1 MTSLLDALIGEGLAA
16 EPSDASSCKVC
27 RTSAPL
33 FDVVDFARSCGA
45 DPYRDGLSGVP
56 IYWHRC
62 PDCGLLFTT
71 AFDRMS
77 SRGWQSFVYNDHY
90 YQALDTD
97 YLRIRPTLNAEVVH
111 QVCLARRGE
120 VRGLDYGG
128 GNGALAALL
137 RQSGQAF
144 MTHDPYGASDDV
156 EPLAGRFNVL
166 STFEVLEHTVDPHA
180 TFADMLRF
188 AAPEFVMVASTQTA
202 DGLVDPSR
210 RLAWDYAAP
219 RNGHV
224 TIYER
229 RTLTRLAQAHGLDH
243 LPVSRGL
250 HLFGRGVAL
259 EPLKWAAGWVK
270 LKQRVRARLG
280 R

>member
-1 MTSLLDALIGEGLAA
+1 MTPLHDALVKQGLAV
-16 EPSDASSCKVC
+16 EHPVPSACKVC
-27 RTSAPL
+27 QKLAPL
-33 FDVVDFARSCGA
+33 FDVVDFARSCG
-45 DPYRDGLSGVP
+45 DEPYEDGLSGVP

-71 AFDRMS
+71 AFDRLS
-77 SRGWQSFVYNDHY
+77 SRGWVSFIYNDYY

-97 YLRIRPTLNAEVVH
+97 YLSIRPTLNAEVVR
-111 QVCLARRGE
+111 QVCLTRRGE
-120 VRGLDYGG
+120 VCGLDYGG

-137 RQSGQAF
+137 RKAGLAF
-144 MTHDPYGASDDV
+144 MTYDPYAVSGDV
-156 EPLAGRFNVL
+156 ESLIGRCNVL
-166 STFEVLEHTVDPHA
+166 STFEVLEHTIDPHG

-188 AAPEFVMVASTQTA
+188 AAPEFVMVASTQTS
-202 DGLVDPSR
+202 DGLVDSSK
-210 RLAWDYAAP
+210 RLEWNYAAP

-229 RTLTRLAQAHGLDH
+229 RTLTRLAKTYGLDH

-250 HLFGRGVAL
+250 HLFGRGVSL